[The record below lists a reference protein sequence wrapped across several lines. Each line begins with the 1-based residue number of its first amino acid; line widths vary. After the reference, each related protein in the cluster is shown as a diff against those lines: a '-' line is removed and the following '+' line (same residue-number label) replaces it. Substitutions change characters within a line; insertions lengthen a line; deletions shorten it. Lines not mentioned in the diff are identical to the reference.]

1 MAKRR
6 LTAEEATA
14 RLVQGAQAAVG
25 RYVDGIRNT
34 DVNPMERA
42 SQKASKAAAGYAD
55 SIASGRWQRGLMS
68 ATKEEWVAGAT
79 AGGGSAYTSGIQ
91 AKQGKIARKLGP
103 ALDATY
109 NVADRVANM
118 PTDTVQQ
125 RIAKSVAY
133 QQQRYEASRGGKTGG
148 MR

>member
-25 RYVDGIRNT
+25 RYVEGIRKT

-42 SQKASKAAAGYAD
+42 ATKAAKAAAGYAD
-55 SIASGRWQRGLMS
+55 SISSGRWARGLMS

-91 AKQGKIARKLGP
+91 AKTAKIARKLGP

-109 NVADRVANM
+109 NVADRVASM

-133 QQQRYEASRGGKTGG
+133 QQQRYEASRTKGMGG
-148 MR
+148 R

>member
-34 DVNPMERA
+34 DVNPMEKA
-42 SQKASKAAAGYAD
+42 AQKANKAAAGYAD
-55 SIASGRWQRGLMS
+55 SIASGRWARGLMS
-68 ATKEEWVAGAT
+68 ATKEEWIAGAT

-91 AKQGKIARKLGP
+91 AKTAKIARKLGP

-109 NVADRVANM
+109 NVADRVASM